1 VDVGARVEPSTPQED
16 SMSDAD
22 RRDRRRRGAEQQRR
36 RAEAEEQ
43 RRAARRAAVEL
54 SQRTAQARAAA
65 RGAGRPAT
73 RKERRAAKRARIA
86 AMPLHRRRRR
96 RLLLWSWLPAL
107 LLLAFALNLSRMA
120 PGYAAAR
127 EIYDHGDEWR
137 AIDAFE
143 QVKDRTIVERWRAA
157 FNAGTAA
164 YRAGRYTRAVQHL
177 DEALAGVPE
186 KHRCDVQTNRALALQ
201 AAEASAAERAQEQL
215 AYAEALGTA
224 LAAQAAGEPF
234 DPEDLEPRYGDEPPV
249 LADEL
254 SYASF
259 LIRIAADNA
268 ALAAEALGDPACTPP
283 PSQGG
288 GGEDDQE
295 DQGGGGG
302 GQDEQ
307 GGGADEQDGGED
319 DASSSPQAAAEQ
331 RMQDLL
337 DLATGVEQL
346 ARAAEDGTIDDVPAP
361 GSGPGDQGA
370 PDPAQAEAERQ
381 QQLAERNGQAGG
393 GGGDGAEGEGES
405 GSGGRGGGDQPGT
418 GGGGRGGRNW

>member
-1 VDVGARVEPSTPQED
+1 
-16 SMSDAD
+16 MSNDD
-22 RRDRRRRGAEQQRR
+22 RQDRRRRGAEQQRR
-36 RAEAEEQ
+36 RREAEEQ
-43 RRAARRAAVEL
+43 RRAARRAAVELSQQRSAARRAAVEL

-65 RGAGRPAT
+65 RGTGRPAT

-96 RLLLWSWLPAL
+96 RLLRWSWLPAL

-127 EIYDHGDEWR
+127 DVYDHGDEWR
-137 AIDAFE
+137 AVDAFE
-143 QVKDRTIVERWRAA
+143 QVKDRTIVERWKAA

-164 YRAGRYTRAVQHL
+164 YRAGRYTRAVDHL

-186 KHRCDVQTNRALALQ
+186 QHRCDVQTNRALALQ
-201 AAEASAAERAQEQL
+201 AAEASAVKSADEQL
-215 AYAEALGTA
+215 EYARKLADA
-224 LAAQAAGEPF
+224 LAAQAAGEPY
-234 DPEDLEPRYGDEPPV
+234 DPADLEPRYGDEPPV
-249 LADEL
+249 LADEM

-259 LIRIAADNA
+259 LLRLAADKA

-307 GGGADEQDGGED
+307 EGGGED

-337 DLATGVEQL
+337 DLATGVDQL

-393 GGGDGAEGEGES
+393 GGGDGAEGEGEG
-405 GSGGRGGGDQPGT
+405 GSGGRGGGDLPGT

>member
-1 VDVGARVEPSTPQED
+1 VDVGARVEPSPQED
-16 SMSDAD
+16 LMSNDD

-36 RAEAEEQ
+36 RREAEEQ

-65 RGAGRPAT
+65 RGAGRPTT

-107 LLLAFALNLSRMA
+107 LLLALALNLSRMA

-127 EIYDHGDEWR
+127 DVYDHDDAWR
-137 AIDAFE
+137 ALDAFE
-143 QVKDRTIVERWRAA
+143 QVKERTIVERWRAA

-164 YRAGRYTRAVQHL
+164 YRAGLHTRAVKYL

-186 KHRCDVQTNRALALQ
+186 QHRCDVQTNRALALQ
-201 AAEASAAERAQEQL
+201 AAEASAVKSADEQL
-215 AYAEALGTA
+215 EYARKLADA
-224 LAAQAAGEPF
+224 LAAQAAGEPY
-234 DPEDLEPRYGDEPPV
+234 DPADLEPRYGDEPPV

-259 LIRIAADNA
+259 LIRIAADHA

-307 GGGADEQDGGED
+307 GGGADEQDGQDGD
-319 DASSSPQAAAEQ
+319 DASSSPQASAEQ

-337 DLATGVEQL
+337 DLAAGVEQL

-393 GGGDGAEGEGES
+393 GGGDGAEGEG

>member
-1 VDVGARVEPSTPQED
+1 VDVGARVEPSPQED
-16 SMSDAD
+16 LMSNAE

-65 RGAGRPAT
+65 RGTGRPTA

-86 AMPLHRRRRR
+86 ALPLHRRRRR
-96 RLLLWSWLPAL
+96 RLLRWSWLPAL

-127 EIYDHGDEWR
+127 DVYDHGDEWR
-137 AIDAFE
+137 AVDAFE
-143 QVKDRTIVERWRAA
+143 QVKGRTIVERWKAA

-186 KHRCDVQTNRALALQ
+186 QHRCDVQTNRALALQ

-224 LAAQAAGEPF
+224 LAAQAVGEPY

-307 GGGADEQDGGED
+307 DGGADEQDGGED

-361 GSGPGDQGA
+361 GAGPGDQGA